1 MKDIKSYIIGFLSCA
16 CLFLIMGF
24 SPSDTNSSP
33 IKVEITNLPSNFDVN
48 IKEWPWA
55 DKLQVEVSDE
65 Y

>member
-1 MKDIKSYIIGFLSCA
+1 
-16 CLFLIMGF
+16 MGF

-48 IKEWPWA
+48 LKEWPWA